1 MSVDASGYNGIQFAG
16 EYNLKR
22 LDLHSSDDKIIDLTG
37 ITVEIN
43 IFENIFLNA
52 ISASL
57 IVVDTADIVN
67 NVGIFGQEFVEME
80 IETPSLDEEA
90 IVLTFSLY
98 TVGARE
104 DVNAGGSIYELSLV
118 SPEFLLNNRRRISKS
133 YTGNISTIVE
143 DALTNDLYIQT
154 KKELFI
160 EPTKGIRKI
169 VSPNLHPY
177 ALIKH
182 LALEAQSSATSSPH
196 YLFFENIKG
205 FNFVSLQALYNQSS
219 LGVYNASHAG
229 KLLDNKTIDVQ
240 SQLETAISYNITGN
254 NDTLVNVKSGM
265 LGSTIITHDIYNKSY
280 SKNTYGYFDDFDKHG
295 RIEKEPNTIYNDQR
309 GIGSFPNSR
318 IYVNPTSTTT
328 DFQDAQHS
336 GGITS
341 NQLSETLLHRKGRLA
356 ELTNGIRIQMK
367 VNGNTTLTAGQKI
380 IFDKPANSEISNR
393 LDPYYQG
400 EFLVTQTRHIFNQVE
415 KKHEIIFS
423 AAKDSIPAPEET

>member
-169 VSPNLHPY
+169 VSPNVHPY
-177 ALIKH
+177 KLIKN
-182 LALEAQSSATSSPH
+182 LALEAQSLDSSSPH

-205 FNFVSLQALYNQSS
+205 F
-219 LGVYNASHAG
+219 
-229 KLLDNKTIDVQ
+229 
-240 SQLETAISYNITGN
+240 
-254 NDTLVNVKSGM
+254 
-265 LGSTIITHDIYNKSY
+265 
-280 SKNTYGYFDDFDKHG
+280 
-295 RIEKEPNTIYNDQR
+295 
-309 GIGSFPNSR
+309 
-318 IYVNPTSTTT
+318 
-328 DFQDAQHS
+328 
-336 GGITS
+336 
-341 NQLSETLLHRKGRLA
+341 
-356 ELTNGIRIQMK
+356 
-367 VNGNTTLTAGQKI
+367 
-380 IFDKPANSEISNR
+380 
-393 LDPYYQG
+393 
-400 EFLVTQTRHIFNQVE
+400 
-415 KKHEIIFS
+415 
-423 AAKDSIPAPEET
+423 

>member
-57 IVVDTADIVN
+57 IVVDTADLIN
-67 NVGIFGQEFVEME
+67 NVGIFGQEFVQLV
-80 IETPSLDEEA
+80 IETPSLEEQV
-90 IVLTFSLY
+90 IELTFSVFK
-98 TVGARE
+98 VGARE
-104 DVNAGGSIYELSLV
+104 DANAGASIYELSLV
-118 SPEFLLNNRRRISKS
+118 SPEFMLNHRRRISKS
-133 YTGNISTIVE
+133 YKETISTIVE
-143 DALTNDLYIQT
+143 DALTNDLYVQT

-229 KLLDNKTIDVQ
+229 KLLDNKTIEVQ

-254 NDTLVNVKSGM
+254 NNTLMNIKTGM

-367 VNGNTTLTAGQKI
+367 VNGNTTLTVGQKI

>member
-1 MSVDASGYNGIQFAG
+1 MYDQ
-16 EYNLKR
+16 
-22 LDLHSSDDKIIDLTG
+22 
-37 ITVEIN
+37 
-43 IFENIFLNA
+43 
-52 ISASL
+52 
-57 IVVDTADIVN
+57 DT
-67 NVGIFGQEFVEME
+67 
-80 IETPSLDEEA
+80 
-90 IVLTFSLY
+90 
-98 TVGARE
+98 
-104 DVNAGGSIYELSLV
+104 
-118 SPEFLLNNRRRISKS
+118 
-133 YTGNISTIVE
+133 
-143 DALTNDLYIQT
+143 
-154 KKELFI
+154 
-160 EPTKGIRKI
+160 
-169 VSPNLHPY
+169 
-177 ALIKH
+177 
-182 LALEAQSSATSSPH
+182 
-196 YLFFENIKG
+196 
-205 FNFVSLQALYNQSS
+205 

-254 NDTLVNVKSGM
+254 NNTLMNIKTGM

>member
-1 MSVDASGYNGIQFAG
+1 VSVDASGYNGIQFAG

-240 SQLETAISYNITGN
+240 SQLETAINYNITGN

-280 SKNTYGYFDDFDKHG
+280 SKNTYGYFDDFDKHK
-295 RIEKEPNTIYNDQR
+295 RIDTNSIYNDER
-309 GIGSFPNSR
+309 GIGSFPDSR
-318 IYVNPTSTTT
+318 IFVNPTSTTT

-367 VNGNTTLTAGQKI
+367 VNGNTTLTVGQKI